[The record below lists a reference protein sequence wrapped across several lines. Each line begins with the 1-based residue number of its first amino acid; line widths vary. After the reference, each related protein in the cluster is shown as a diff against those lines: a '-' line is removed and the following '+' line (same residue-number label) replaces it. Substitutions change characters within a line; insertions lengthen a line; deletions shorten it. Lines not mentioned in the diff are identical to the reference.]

1 MSNLTKYFVRCGF
14 FSLEF
19 LHEILAKFSYADCD
33 KVDKSHFVYKAGS
46 WTNFKIKQNAIE
58 MKNIIRLYSL
68 LVGNIAPE
76 DDEVWDLL
84 ISSIKIVEMVLSPS
98 YTIGET

>member
-1 MSNLTKYFVRCGF
+1 
-14 FSLEF
+14 
-19 LHEILAKFSYADCD
+19 
-33 KVDKSHFVYKAGS
+33 
-46 WTNFKIKQNAIE
+46 

-68 LVGNIAPE
+68 LVGNIAPQ